1 LITVQFLG
9 DFGSK
14 PIYIFGG
21 AGFAA
26 IAARFLTL
34 AYIVFDKIVFA
45 KSLIESPL
53 LLLSVMSFLVG
64 VQFVVIGLVAEL
76 IVRVWHESQG
86 KDPYRITTVAEA
98 SPAFPVAAGA
108 VHEAERPA
116 DEGGWT
122 LS

>member
-1 LITVQFLG
+1 
-9 DFGSK
+9 
-14 PIYIFGG
+14 
-21 AGFAA
+21 
-26 IAARFLTL
+26 
-34 AYIVFDKIVFA
+34 
-45 KSLIESPL
+45 
-53 LLLSVMSFLVG
+53 VMSFLVG

-98 SPAFPVAAGA
+98 SPASPVAAGA